1 MTADDLAALE
11 TMSERGRLQAE
22 TAAVAPFFDEAYY
35 ALSLPELPD
44 TVTDLLEHFCTTGW
58 KQLRKPNADFDVW
71 WYWANHLDPAEETI
85 NPLVHYALVGRDAG
99 LSTRPATTA
108 AGPGAVLP
116 TDRPVRRAT
125 LFAGFDTEGVVDE
138 AALLLLRELA
148 RFSDVFCLFDGYL
161 PDTEL
166 AKLREVAHDAWAIR
180 HGAYDFG
187 SYAMLAS
194 ELVGWERLEQ
204 YDEVLF
210 VNDSSY
216 LVRPLDVVFERMDAQ
231 ACDWWGLQA
240 TKGIAMTRDVPENGF
255 PDPIPLD
262 TVREELLDRFEE
274 SVTYDFLVGSY
285 FLAFR
290 RPVLDSPV
298 FRKVVESVT
307 AQRSKRLV
315 IQKYEIGLTHL
326 LIGHGHRFST
336 FMPHLYPF
344 HPIFTPWAFHMIGE
358 GFPVLKRFL
367 LYQNHYDVPEISRWK
382 ERLLEVAPDAPVEV
396 FEENLLRTAPDDLL
410 QRSFSIH
417 TGPDGE
423 VVVPTPMTSRQFKK
437 ADTAA
442 PRRPDRWVFVVDP
455 ATGEL
460 PDNSRAILDL
470 VGDDPEIEK
479 IVLTR
484 SARLDVPGRNV
495 TRLPQRSPQGR
506 EALLGAGVIL
516 VKERPYRT
524 LGLAGLPERHV
535 VVAVREGLS
544 LSATARM
551 LKPADHPGDVHPS
564 DTGPLE
570 MLHQIPRQAISGV
583 LTASAVDRSAT
594 LAAHWPA
601 RFTEAWLTG
610 IPAHDHLVAEMPP
623 AEVAAQEQ
631 GVRDLLRGRRLVL
644 LATTRRSST
653 GSAKP
658 YPYSPSEID
667 ALVTWAESNDA
678 VWGIRDPRG
687 DLERAYLQRFAG
699 SALDLS
705 AHRFPRTQAVLRATD
720 LLVTDHDG
728 IGLDFMAT
736 GRPVVSFA
744 HDLDDVADSLLFD
757 LEHLFP
763 GPVCRDFDS
772 FHAALSQALDS
783 TAPWR
788 RYLRTRDLLIDHLD
802 GRSTERAVERIRL
815 ELEGGAA

>member
-1 MTADDLAALE
+1 MSADALAALE
-11 TMSERGRLQAE
+11 AMSERGRLEAE
-22 TAAVAPFFDEAYY
+22 RAAVAPYFDKAFY
-35 ALSLPELPD
+35 ARTLPELPD
-44 TVTDLLEHFCTTGW
+44 SVTDLLEHFCTTGW
-58 KQLRKPNADFDVW
+58 KQLRKPSADFDVW
-71 WYWANHLDPAEETI
+71 WYWANHLDPADDAV
-85 NPLVHYALVGRDAG
+85 NPLVHYALVGREAG
-99 LSTRPATTA
+99 LSTRPPSTA
-108 AGPGAVLP
+108 SGPGAVLP

-125 LFAGFDTEGVVDE
+125 LFAGFDAEGVVDE

-148 RFSDVFCLFDGYL
+148 RHSDVFCLFDGYL
-161 PDTEL
+161 PESEL
-166 AKLREVAHDAWAIR
+166 AKLREVAKDAWAIR

-187 SYAMLAS
+187 SYSMLARD
-194 ELVGWERLEQ
+194 LVGWERLEA

-216 LVRPLDVVFERMDAQ
+216 LVRPLDAVFERMDAQ

-262 TVREELLDRFEE
+262 TVRYELLDRFED

-298 FRKVVESVT
+298 FRRFVDSIT
-307 AQRSKRLV
+307 AQRTKLLV

-336 FMPHLYPF
+336 FAPSLYPF
-344 HPIFTPWAFHMIGE
+344 HPIFTPWAFHLIGE

-367 LYQNHYDVPEISRWK
+367 LYQNHYDVPGISRWK
-382 ERLLEVAPDAPVEV
+382 ERLLEVAPDAPVDV
-396 FEENLLRTAPDDLL
+396 LEENLLRTAPDDRL
-410 QRSFSIH
+410 QRSFSIE
-417 TGPDGE
+417 TGSDGE
-423 VVVPTPMTSRQFKK
+423 VVVPAPMTPREFKK

-455 ATGEL
+455 VTGML
-460 PDNSRAILDL
+460 PDNSRAILDEL
-470 VGDDPEIEK
+470 RDDPEITK

-484 SARLDVPGRNV
+484 SARLDVPGRKV
-495 TRLPQRSPQGR
+495 VRLPERSPQGR
-506 EALLGAGVIL
+506 EALLGAGVVF

-535 VVAVREGLS
+535 VVSVREGLA

-551 LKPADHPGDVHPS
+551 LRPAAHPGAVRPS
-564 DTGPLE
+564 DEGPLE
-570 MLHQIPRQAISGV
+570 MLHAIPRQAITGL
-583 LTASAVDRSAT
+583 LTASAVDRAAA

-610 IPAHDHLVAEMPP
+610 IPAHDHLLAELPP
-623 AEVAAQEQ
+623 PEVAAQEQ
-631 GVRDLLRGRRLVL
+631 DLRDHLGGRRLVL

-653 GSAKP
+653 GSAQP
-658 YPYSPSEID
+658 YPYTPREID
-667 ALVTWAESNDA
+667 ALAAWATANDA
-678 VWGIRDPRG
+678 VWGVRDPRG
-687 DLERAYLQRFAG
+687 DLERAYLRAFSGA
-699 SALDLS
+699 ALDLS
-705 AHRFPRTQAVLRATD
+705 PGRFPSTQAVLRATD
-720 LLVTDHDG
+720 VLVTDHDG
-728 IGLDFMAT
+728 IGLDFMVT
-736 GRPVVSFA
+736 GRPVISFA

-763 GPVCRDFDS
+763 GPVCRDFDA
-772 FHAALSQALDS
+772 FHEALVHAFDA
-783 TAPWR
+783 TEPPR

-802 GRSTERAVERIRL
+802 GRNSARAVERVRA
-815 ELEGGAA
+815 ELAGGPA